1 MPFEVI
7 PAIDLRGGRVVRL
20 RRGAFDQETSYG
32 DDPAALATVFV
43 NAGAR
48 WLHIVDLDG
57 ARDGEPANREAIA
70 SVVAAIAGRAS
81 AEVAGGLRTPANV
94 ADAVVAGAAR
104 IVVGT
109 AALRDPAFAGR
120 LVATYGADRV
130 VAAIDVRDGQA
141 LGEGWRDGATGPPAA
156 EAIAALAELG
166 VALFEVTAISRDGL
180 LEGPD
185 LDLLRSLVAIDQ
197 GSIIA
202 SGGVSSLSD
211 IRAVADL
218 GCEGAILGRA
228 IYEGRIDLRE
238 AMEVAATIG

>member
-20 RRGAFDQETSYG
+20 RRGEFTQETAYG
-32 DDPAALATVFV
+32 EDPAAVATVFV

-57 ARDGEPANREAIA
+57 ARDGQPANRGAIA
-70 SVVAAIAGRAS
+70 SILAAIAGRAS
-81 AEVAGGLRTPANV
+81 AEVAGGLRTPADV
-94 ADAVVAGAAR
+94 AEAVVAGADR

-109 AALRDPAFAGR
+109 AVLREPAFAGR
-120 LVATYGADRV
+120 LVAAYGSERV
-130 VAAIDVRDGQA
+130 VAAIDVRDGHA
-141 LGEGWRDGATGPPAA
+141 LGEGWREGATGPVAA
-156 EAIAALAELG
+156 DAIAALADMG
-166 VALFEVTAISRDGL
+166 IVIFEVTAISRDGL

-185 LDLLRSLVAIDQ
+185 LDLLRALVALDE

-238 AMEVAATIG
+238 ALEVAATLN